1 MKAATRFTLIVFGP
15 LVAVLFIPAPFVV
28 CNCVMCVQLLL
39 LAVVAPEPDLT
50 LSSTASYCMWTVAP
64 FVAAATILVLGGL
77 CRFLYSR
84 WRSPRALWIMA
95 WAVFSVSL
103 FAIAWLLTVMLG
115 SVSMAAADSTGYSF
129 LFVCAGAAGAITL
142 AGQLLV
148 IPWLFVA
155 SLIMKRLDPA
165 LAGNEG
171 LLPVGHMDPPQAPA
185 V

>member
-1 MKAATRFTLIVFGP
+1 M
-15 LVAVLFIPAPFVV
+15 PAPFIV
-28 CNCVMCVQLLL
+28 CNCVMCAQLLL
-39 LAVVAPEPDLT
+39 LAIVAPEPDLT
-50 LSSTASYCMWTVAP
+50 LSSAASYCLWTIAP

-77 CRFLYSR
+77 CRYLYTR
-84 WRSPRALWIMA
+84 RRSPRVLWIMA

-103 FAIAWLLTVMLG
+103 FVIAWLLTVMLG

-165 LAGNEG
+165 LAGQEG
-171 LLPVGHMDPPQAPA
+171 IPPIGHIDHPQAPA
-185 V
+185 VQPPGL